1 VYRLLLAVLV
11 CLGVASGSDN
21 SSLLRGTG
29 SDWLVRLAS
38 FVQWPEAQRNGPVV
52 VGLVGNEEGDAKGGS
67 LAAGSYP
74 AAMEGR
80 TRVLV
85 VRRVSSIEEMRRCH
99 IVLVGRSHLL
109 HARELVKLLD
119 GATTLTVSSLTGFS
133 QMGGMAEI
141 REEAGTRLFRL
152 NADAARRSKLAFH
165 PGLLSVA
172 TLARVETASE

>member
-1 VYRLLLAVLV
+1 VFRLLLAVLV

-21 SSLLRGTG
+21 SAPLRGAG

-52 VGLVGNEEGDAKGGS
+52 VGLAGIDEGDPRAGHWT
-67 LAAGSYP
+67 AGSYP

-80 TRVLV
+80 TRVLII
-85 VRRVSSIEEMRRCH
+85 RRVNTIEEMRRCH
-99 IVLVGRSHLL
+99 IVLVGRSHPLQ
-109 HARELVKLLD
+109 ARELLKLLD
-119 GATTLTVSSLTGFS
+119 GAATLTVSSLTGFS
-133 QMGGMAEI
+133 HMGGMVEI

-172 TLARVETASE
+172 TLARIETASE